1 MFGYACNLG
10 RHVRHALYRFI
21 HSSLFFS
28 LVCLVYLSFPK
39 HVSASSVMPLSMFL
53 GSLLLSLCEVTLTLY
68 SSYVG
73 VYLLTFL
80 TSAQGNDSSFSA

>member
-1 MFGYACNLG
+1 MPATSVVMFDMLSI
-10 RHVRHALYRFI
+10 VLSI
-21 HSSLFFS
+21 LLSSSLLFVSSIS
-28 LVCLVYLSFPK
+28 LFQHIS
-39 HVSASSVMPLSMFL
+39 SSSVMPLSIFL